1 MSQIDSPNVIPPF
14 ASPLPARVPKS
25 EFVAGRLSLAFCNTV
40 ALPDAADR
48 LGDAAALM
56 GWADRAGFKA
66 FAPPAPDVFT
76 GLLEV
81 REILRVIF
89 TALATG
95 RAPDAAA
102 LDRLA
107 ALAPPLHL
115 SWNDAENRAEP
126 QPQDLD
132 PLGSLRDAI
141 VRDAIALLT
150 GPDVIRIKQCPA
162 EDCRWF
168 FFDTSKNGKRRWCAM
183 SDCGVKAKVNR
194 YRGRHMAA
202 F

>member
-1 MSQIDSPNVIPPF
+1 VSQIDRQNAVL
-14 ASPLPARVPKS
+14 LPARVPKS

-48 LGDAAALM
+48 LRDVDALS
-56 GWADRAGFKA
+56 GWAERAGF
-66 FAPPAPDVFT
+66 APSIPPTPDVLA
-76 GLLEV
+76 GLLD
-81 REILRVIF
+81 LRATLRGIF
-89 TALATG
+89 TALARG
-95 RAPDAAA
+95 LVPDATA
-102 LDRLA
+102 LDSLA
-107 ALAPPLHL
+107 ALAPPLRL

-126 QPQDLD
+126 AIRDLD
-132 PLGSLRDAI
+132 PLGRLREAI
-141 VRDAIALLT
+141 VRDAIALVT
-150 GPDVIRIKQCPA
+150 GPEVVRIKQCPA

-194 YRGRHMAA
+194 YRGRHSVT

>member
-1 MSQIDSPNVIPPF
+1 MVTAVSHIDIQNVVL
-14 ASPLPARVPKS
+14 LPARVPKS

-48 LGDAAALM
+48 LRDADALR
-56 GWADRAGFKA
+56 GWAERAGFKLSG
-66 FAPPAPDVFT
+66 PPAPDVFA
-76 GLLEV
+76 GLLDL
-81 REILRVIF
+81 RETLRGIF

-95 RAPDAAA
+95 LVPDAAA

-107 ALAPPLHL
+107 ALAPPLRL

-126 QPQDLD
+126 AIRDLD
-132 PLGSLRDAI
+132 PLGRLKEAIVGDAI
-141 VRDAIALLT
+141 TLVT
-150 GPDVIRIKQCPA
+150 GPDVVRIKQCPA
-162 EDCRWF
+162 GDCRWF

-183 SDCGVKAKVNR
+183 SDCGVKSKVNR
-194 YRGRHMAA
+194 YRGRHNAA